1 MEDLRGGAAALAPV
15 PPAAAREYRDKIP
28 SLREHVA
35 RELAN
40 YPAIEVLIGFNPLE
54 TLYDQHGYHA
64 SFMANVLHF
73 NAFEL
78 LAGHCPLGLSNLPCP
93 WVFL

>member
-1 MEDLRGGAAALAPV
+1 MEDLREV
-15 PPAAAREYRDKIP
+15 AAARGYREKIP

-54 TLYDQHGYHA
+54 SLYDQHGYHA

-73 NAFEL
+73 RFRIFNWPERRVL
-78 LAGHCPLGLSNLPCP
+78 
-93 WVFL
+93 